1 MLALYFGA
9 QIKSMNVY
17 LAPMEGLADAYLREI
32 LSKAAGYDLITSEFV
47 RVVDQLLPIR
57 TYLTQVP
64 ELNNQSNTTNGTP
77 VRVQL
82 LGNHPEM
89 MALNAQR
96 AAELGSHGIDLNF
109 GCPSKTVNR
118 SKGGAVMLTDPQS
131 IYNTVAAVRAS
142 LPKEQT
148 LSAKMRLGYE
158 DNSLMMECAH
168 AIEDG
173 GAQAITIHAR
183 TKVQGYTPP
192 AYWHLVKE
200 ISDKLKI
207 DKTINGDIWT
217 LADARE
223 ALKVSGC
230 DHIMIGRGAIKNP
243 KLANSIKFDQDST
256 AQWSSTA
263 PLVQEFW
270 ASITEEMSTRYCAGR
285 LKQWLI
291 FLKDL
296 YPEAEALFIAVRKLT
311 EINEIQPH
319 IDKLV

>member
-1 MLALYFGA
+1 MLALYVGA
-9 QIKSMNVY
+9 QIKAMNVY

-64 ELNNQSNTTNGTP
+64 ELNNLSNTSNGTP

-82 LGNHPEM
+82 LGNHPDM

-131 IYNTVAAVRAS
+131 IYNTVAAVRAA
-142 LPKEQT
+142 LPKEQP

-192 AYWHLVKE
+192 AYWHLVKD

-217 LADARE
+217 LADAQQ
-223 ALKVSGC
+223 ALKDSGC

-243 KLANSIKFDQDST
+243 KLADSIKLDQDST

-270 ASITEEMSTRYCAGR
+270 NSITKEMSTRYCAGR

-296 YPEAEALFIAVRKLT
+296 YPEAEILFIAVRKLT
-311 EINEIQPH
+311 EINEIQPY

>member
-1 MLALYFGA
+1 MLGLYFA
-9 QIKSMNVY
+9 AKNNPMNVY

-32 LSKAAGYDLITSEFV
+32 LSKASGYDLITSEFV

-64 ELNNQSNTTNGTP
+64 ELLNQSNTRNGTP

-89 MALNAQR
+89 MGLNAQR
-96 AAELGSHGIDLNF
+96 ATELGSHGIDLNF

-131 IYNTVAAVRAS
+131 IFNTVAAVRAA
-142 LPKEQT
+142 LPPEQP

-168 AIEDG
+168 AIEDA

-192 AYWHLVKE
+192 AYWHLVKH

-217 LADARE
+217 LADAQQ
-223 ALKVSGC
+223 AIKDSGC

-243 KLANSIKFDQDST
+243 KLADSIKQNQDST
-256 AQWSSTA
+256 AQWSTTA

-270 ASITEEMSTRYCAGR
+270 NSITAEMSTRYCAGR

-311 EINEIQPH
+311 EIDEIQPF
-319 IDKLV
+319 IDELI

>member
-1 MLALYFGA
+1 
-9 QIKSMNVY
+9 MNVY

-64 ELNNQSNTTNGTP
+64 ELNNLSNTSNGTP

-82 LGNHPEM
+82 LGNHPDM

-131 IYNTVAAVRAS
+131 IYNTVAAVRAA
-142 LPKEQT
+142 LPKEQP

-192 AYWHLVKE
+192 AYWHLVKD

-217 LADARE
+217 LADAQQ
-223 ALKVSGC
+223 ALKDSGC

-243 KLANSIKFDQDST
+243 KLADSIKLDQDST

-270 ASITEEMSTRYCAGR
+270 NSITKEMSTRYCAGR

-296 YPEAEALFIAVRKLT
+296 YPEAEILFIAVRKLT
-311 EINEIQPH
+311 EINEIQPY